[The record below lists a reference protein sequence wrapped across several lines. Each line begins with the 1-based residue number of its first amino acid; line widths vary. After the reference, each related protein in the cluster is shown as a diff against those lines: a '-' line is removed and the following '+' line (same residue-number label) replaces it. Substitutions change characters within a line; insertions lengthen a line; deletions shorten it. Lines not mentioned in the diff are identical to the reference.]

1 MASSEVAAGTSERKI
16 RYAVVG
22 LGYISQIAILPAFA
36 HASENST
43 LAALVSNDQEKL
55 KKLSR
60 KYKVSRT
67 YTYDQYGECL
77 KSGEIDAV
85 YIALPN
91 NMHRQYAVA
100 AAEAGIHILC
110 EKPMAFTEA
119 DCEAMIQAAQTANVR
134 LMVAYR
140 LHFEQGNLDT
150 VETIRSGQIGEPR
163 IFDSIFSQQ
172 VQEGNSRLKK
182 DIGGGPI
189 YDMGVYCINA
199 ARYLFRSEPEE
210 VFGWN
215 LSSGDKRFEEVPEMT
230 SALLKFSESR
240 IATFTTSFGAVDRS
254 VYEVVGTKGSIKMNP
269 AYEMAADLKS
279 EISVDGKTTKK
290 TFKKRDQFAAELVY
304 FSNCILSNQE
314 PEPSGQEGLADV
326 RIVRA
331 ILESAEK
338 NQPVSVPK
346 TEISRRP
353 DSSLEISKEPVR
365 PPQLVKAAAPGA
377 Q

>member
-60 KYKVSRT
+60 KYKTSRT